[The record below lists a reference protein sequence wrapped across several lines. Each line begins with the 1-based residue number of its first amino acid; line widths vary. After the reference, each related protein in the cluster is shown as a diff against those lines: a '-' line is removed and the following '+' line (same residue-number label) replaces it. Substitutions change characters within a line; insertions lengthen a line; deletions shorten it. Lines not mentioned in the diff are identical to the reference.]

1 MTTEPTLTVG
11 TGVTYYC
18 GSDRYAYTVI
28 EFLSPTKLV
37 VQQDTATL
45 VSKNEKTGESQ
56 KYTFAPNPNGQV
68 VDISLR
74 KNGLWYPV
82 GEKVIRGCYYKPGDR
97 RQYSD
102 PGY

>member
-28 EFLSPTKLV
+28 EVLSPTKLV
-37 VQQDTATL
+37 IQEDVDTL

-56 KYTFAPNPNGQV
+56 EYTFAPNPNGQV